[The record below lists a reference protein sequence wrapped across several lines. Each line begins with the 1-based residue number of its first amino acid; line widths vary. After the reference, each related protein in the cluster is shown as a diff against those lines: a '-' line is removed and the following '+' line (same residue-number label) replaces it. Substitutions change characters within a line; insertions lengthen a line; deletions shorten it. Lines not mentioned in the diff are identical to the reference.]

1 MNDVLQVIMLLLTIS
16 MGLCF
21 LRLLR
26 GPDLSDRVVALDTI
40 GVHVVALAAIY
51 SIRMEQFVFLDIAVV
66 AALLAYLSTVTIGRY
81 LEQRERS

>member
-1 MNDVLQVIMLLLTIS
+1 MNDILLVIMLLLALS

-26 GPDLSDRVVALDTI
+26 GPNLADRVVALDTI

-51 SIRMEQFVFLDIAVV
+51 SIRVGQVVFLDMAVV
-66 AALLAYLSTVTIGRY
+66 AALLAYLSTVTFGRY
-81 LEQRERS
+81 LEQRGRP

>member
-1 MNDVLQVIMLLLTIS
+1 MNDVLHVIMLLLTLS
-16 MGLCF
+16 MALCF

-26 GPDLSDRVVALDTI
+26 GPDLSDRVLALDMI

-66 AALLAYLSTVTIGRY
+66 AALLSYLSTVTIGRY
-81 LEQRERS
+81 LEQQERS